1 MFHEGQILLW
11 SVIGCGRYYQTH
23 LQWHPDAWCGITTPI
38 CSQCFNNN
46 FVISVLNILSLSY
59 DTHSPRWCLVC
70 SREALPVWRWSLSAT
85 YTSACRYPI
94 WLRTLLGFLDLLF
107 TALNIT
113 CCPMDAVTFDL
124 SCPGGGWSIPDPS
137 SIMCKNDFKI
147 GGIELDSDVVGKE
160 PVNYCWK
167 ERYPS
172 RRIRFRCCS
181 KSTCKFL
188 LKMKIFFTKYL
199 AALKIMET

>member
-1 MFHEGQILLW
+1 MKGRFR
-11 SVIGCGRYYQTH
+11 CGRWWVVVDIIKPTIH
-23 LQWHPDAWCGITTPI
+23 
-38 CSQCFNNN
+38 
-46 FVISVLNILSLSY
+46 FVIYVLNILSLSY

-70 SREALPVWRWSLSAT
+70 SREALPVCRWSLSAT

-94 WLRTLLGFLDLLF
+94 WLRTLLRFLDLLF
-107 TALNIT
+107 TELNIT

-160 PVNYCWK
+160 PVNYCWR

-172 RRIRFRCCS
+172 RRIRFRCCF

-188 LKMKIFFTKYL
+188 LNMKIFFTKYL
-199 AALKIMET
+199 AALKIMETYYVVLFPFTSRTALPRSSNTRD